1 MFFLLAATAVTAGL
15 SQAIAWDNENK
26 RRKCE
31 TAKTVKFVEGV
42 MGGEGSEQVTPLPE
56 FILIEDELFGSPI
69 LMTGREA
76 IWWSREGFES
86 RDTEATQRK
95 IRWVY
100 EQRAARAAMVTRG
113 EAGVTK

>member
-26 RRKCE
+26 SRMAENTKSQ
-31 TAKTVKFVEGV
+31 KFVKGV
-42 MGGEGSEQVTPLPE
+42 MEGDGMERVTPLPE
-56 FILIEDELFGSPI
+56 FILIEDQLFGSPI